1 MALSM
6 DSLYKPLN
14 QFFLDKFGPGAR
26 AGAGAPVK
34 FCFAHTPLSISDS
47 DLLVPDH
54 PEWGPSEALA
64 KEVFSGLIDAVPRA
78 DADGQSV
85 WMGPNNISE
94 LYADEMLGPAMPF
107 VASTGLDAATQ
118 QSLTDAVNQVKAD
131 ALEALKNVRSMS
143 LLQNGLEFHPSSPT
157 PRRWWNK
164 TDPDAWAPQIFHIAD
179 AAAPATAA
187 SNQLLRMQIDDDRM
201 RTVVTPNLPPAPVI
215 RPAATAVHLAVPAA
229 AAHPAAPAAVH
240 LVPPAAAVV
249 HPAVPAAA
257 HPAVPAAVHLAAP
270 VAPMV
275 AARMM
280 PAAAGPLGH
289 AQERSEIPP
298 VAPRPGI
305 PPPPA
310 ALHAAALADIRAMPV
325 MQRTPYLAVLY
336 TYAPKQAVT
345 TAEAT
350 ISFDYAVVSAE
361 RGWMHDAFI
370 HNGSW
375 AIAQLAKGQLS
386 ANDGHGVPALPV
398 GFVAVKNLKITAP
411 WTQDDVTNLQQST
424 HFGPF
429 RFDLPVANGTI
440 GHDGI
445 QIVGWILQDMPPLP
459 PNDGPGGQEPENHG
473 AAGARALGAEGRGRR
488 RGRGQGGKVR
498 DAIRALPA
506 PVAQETKD
514 AALTWIEL
522 LDKAGG
528 FSDKMTASADGDAIR
543 MDVQGDRFNVFLHL
557 APRLAAGARRGRRRE
572 SERCNQSALG
582 SCRAGDQGRRSD
594 LDRTARQSGRIF

>member
-1 MALSM
+1 VALSM

-14 QFFLDKFGPGAR
+14 QFFLDKFGR
-26 AGAGAPVK
+26 GAGAPVK
-34 FCFAHTPLSISDS
+34 FRFAHTPVSISDS

-64 KEVFSGLIDAVPRA
+64 KEVFSGLIDNVPRV

-85 WMGPNNISE
+85 WMGTNNISE
-94 LYADEMLGPAMPF
+94 LYEDEILGPAMPF

-164 TDPDAWAPQIFHIAD
+164 TDPDAWAPQLFHIAD
-179 AAAPATAA
+179 AAAPAAA
-187 SNQLLRMQIDDDRM
+187 AGNQLLRMQIDDDRM

-215 RPAATAVHLAVPAA
+215 RPAATAVHLAVPG
-229 AAHPAAPAAVH
+229 AAHPVAPAAVH

-249 HPAVPAAA
+249 HPAAPAAAHPAVFASVRPIVPAAA
-257 HPAVPAAVHLAAP
+257 HPAVPAAVHVAAP
-270 VAPMV
+270 AAVHV
-275 AARMM
+275 AA
-280 PAAAGPLGH
+280 PAAFVARP
-289 AQERSEIPP
+289 IPP
-298 VAPRPGI
+298 VAPRPGM
-305 PPPPA
+305 PPPA
-310 ALHAAALADIRAMPV
+310 ALHAAALADIRAMPI
-325 MQRTPYLAVLY
+325 MQRTPYLAVLSM
-336 TYAPKQAVT
+336 YAPKQAVN

-350 ISFDYAVVSAE
+350 ISFDYAVVSAD

-375 AIAQLAKGQLS
+375 AIPQQAKGQLS

-429 RFDLPVANGTI
+429 RFDLPVANGAI

-459 PNDGPGGQEPENHG
+459 PNDGLGGQEPENHG
-473 AAGARALGAEGRGRR
+473 AAGASG
-488 RGRGQGGKVR
+488 
-498 DAIRALPA
+498 
-506 PVAQETKD
+506 
-514 AALTWIEL
+514 
-522 LDKAGG
+522 
-528 FSDKMTASADGDAIR
+528 
-543 MDVQGDRFNVFLHL
+543 
-557 APRLAAGARRGRRRE
+557 AAGAPGP
-572 SERCNQSALG
+572 QAP
-582 SCRAGDQGRRSD
+582 
-594 LDRTARQSGRIF
+594 